1 MKANIPQMNARDPF
15 GSFQGFAGQF
25 QNFMQ
30 NPAAMFKGM
39 NFPQNINP
47 MQDPNGAIQ
56 YLMNSG
62 MMSQEQ
68 YNGLQQMARQIQQN
82 PMFAQM
88 FGRR

>member
-1 MKANIPQMNARDPF
+1 MKAHIPQIKDPF

-30 NPAAMFKGM
+30 NPASMFGGI

-47 MQDPNGAIQ
+47 MQNPQGAIQ
-56 YLMNSG
+56 YLMNTG
-62 MMSQEQ
+62 KMTQEQ
-68 YNGLQQMARQIQQN
+68 YNSLQQVAQKIQQN